1 MCGYDGHTFICDFE
15 DLATCGWKSSNAS
28 MYRWERRQRG
38 RSLPD
43 SGPSSDFTTGTSTG
57 WFVAV
62 TSVDSQTSSRALLES
77 PTMRQSAPTC
87 RILLRYFIWDAG
99 YKGLDDMVLWL
110 SVEEDGGLPAVAWRP
125 EGGSVRGW
133 REATVFLGRV
143 SGPFRLQ
150 LHSQRSQGLP
160 GDVAIDQLEF
170 LDCALPGEAGREG
183 MEAGRQSGASAGCE
197 VATLWLRARCM
208 ESLSRNSENE
218 RRHSCQ
224 AVRARVPH
232 GAFSAAV
239 PEKTCGEGSLKCG
252 RQGCVEARQICDGTD
267 DCGDGTDEAKCEQYW
282 ACDFEN
288 DLCGWDLRTISQLK
302 FQRSSQQNISV
313 SGNPIDGPG
322 RDHTAN
328 KASGHFLYLTKPS
341 NGELKNDWSSFQSP
355 VLEPTNS
362 THPCRMT
369 MYTHQFGPRS
379 GGLSV
384 LMVYAG
390 GMPAVWE
397 RGGELGD
404 LWVKA
409 EVEFV
414 VHSTFQILFV
424 GAIRDREFGGIAI
437 DDIVMSP
444 GCRKSNAFFTSVSA
458 ESSPSV
464 DFPNPPKH
472 PCTESSKLCDFQV
485 DCDSGEDEN
494 QCGDFSFQNGNK
506 GWTDSSLGTQ
516 GWALPSP
523 VAMSPFTEEYLYV
536 TEAPGQQLTE
546 ARTRSPLLGP
556 SGPACTLRFTYSLT
570 GSTPDIGEV
579 SVSLIDKVL
588 HTQSR
593 LWEFTEKTEGTPS
606 EWVKEVYIGARDHRF
621 QLEFGGFIRQLS
633 SDSKIRVKNVRYLG
647 CHPKYIPAIISGLSC
662 NFEDGLCGWYQDQ
675 VDNFD
680 WLYLLGMDHTIGTG
694 NCLTVDMWIHS
705 LRGLSGRLL
714 SLPQLPTAKEFCMS
728 FYYKL
733 YGPQTGALSVKVLH
747 SDGSESLLWTASGAH
762 SNNWH
767 RGLCSVPQQ
776 LISFQ
781 LIFEALRT
789 GFDGRVAIDDV
800 MILDHPCTAPDICS
814 FEGTHCGYTSSG
826 PARWVHQNS
835 AYGGVQPGPQF
846 DHTLE
851 TNKGYYMI
859 TDSGVHVLPSGHMT
873 SLTSSFRNAA
883 PFGECVQFWYHMR
896 GDSPGTLNVYMKPR
910 QGERVRVFSQSQRQ
924 GGAWRYG
931 YGTINS
937 TRDWQLEIEVEGA
950 GGEEAH
956 VAIDDIT
963 FTPHSCPR
971 QDAECNLEEDL
982 CSWFNTQNSSLDLLD
997 WQLSSA
1003 MGNSYIAPPF
1013 DHTLGTNKGH
1023 FLFLP
1028 SSLRNTSGQNAWLLS
1043 PPLPPTKG
1051 TCLRFWVY
1059 RPTSRKISS
1068 SQLIS
1073 FWTFP
1078 TPKQENSC
1086 LLLPK
1091 QLYSQRGVGLT
1102 DDAKLN
1108 VIKLSEGES
1117 TNLLSLGEVI
1127 GVWRRFDINITSQ
1140 NEYQVYVLLFCSL
1153 PHVCGHIGEDRNSCG
1168 MNSAIKKSYIVFE
1181 GIKGTD
1187 GVVALDDIKYTLGIN
1202 CVGQNM
1208 DSPEESKFSVSGTGE
1223 GPVDR
1228 RLESERGSMGVVG
1241 GRSEGSVDR
1250 RSELERRSV
1259 DVVGERSEG
1268 SKTGRMETG
1277 NKGSHHHPINMAGI
1291 AVSIVVLILLLVVLV
1306 GLLVWFLRRMG
1317 QPESTQPRAQE
1328 QPDGF
1333 SNVAYDTE

>member
-1 MCGYDGHTFICDFE
+1 
-15 DLATCGWKSSNAS
+15 
-28 MYRWERRQRG
+28 
-38 RSLPD
+38 
-43 SGPSSDFTTGTSTG
+43 
-57 WFVAV
+57 
-62 TSVDSQTSSRALLES
+62 
-77 PTMRQSAPTC
+77 
-87 RILLRYFIWDAG
+87 
-99 YKGLDDMVLWL
+99 
-110 SVEEDGGLPAVAWRP
+110 
-125 EGGSVRGW
+125 
-133 REATVFLGRV
+133 
-143 SGPFRLQ
+143 
-150 LHSQRSQGLP
+150 
-160 GDVAIDQLEF
+160 
-170 LDCALPGEAGREG
+170 
-183 MEAGRQSGASAGCE
+183 
-197 VATLWLRARCM
+197 
-208 ESLSRNSENE
+208 
-218 RRHSCQ
+218 
-224 AVRARVPH
+224 
-232 GAFSAAV
+232 
-239 PEKTCGEGSLKCG
+239 
-252 RQGCVEARQICDGTD
+252 
-267 DCGDGTDEAKCEQYW
+267 
-282 ACDFEN
+282 
-288 DLCGWDLRTISQLK
+288 ISQLK

-313 SGNPIDGPG
+313 SGNPMDGPG

-444 GCRKSNAFFTSVSA
+444 GCRKSN

-516 GWALPSP
+516 GWALYRQNDTSI
-523 VAMSPFTEEYLYV
+523 EEYLYV

-937 TRDWQLEIEVEGA
+937 TGDWQVLVIEVEGA

-1059 RPTSRKISS
+1059 RPTSH
-1068 SQLIS
+1068 
-1073 FWTFP
+1073 
-1078 TPKQENSC
+1078 
-1086 LLLPK
+1086 
-1091 QLYSQRGVGLT
+1091 
-1102 DDAKLN
+1102 DAKLN

-1140 NEYQVYVLLFCSL
+1140 NEYQ
-1153 PHVCGHIGEDRNSCG
+1153 
-1168 MNSAIKKSYIVFE
+1168 IVFE

-1208 DSPEESKFSVSGTGE
+1208 DSPEES
-1223 GPVDR
+1223 
-1228 RLESERGSMGVVG
+1228 
-1241 GRSEGSVDR
+1241 
-1250 RSELERRSV
+1250 
-1259 DVVGERSEG
+1259 
-1268 SKTGRMETG
+1268 
-1277 NKGSHHHPINMAGI
+1277 I

>member
-1 MCGYDGHTFICDFE
+1 MEGIGALPLLLLLSALHSVTGLESNNCESNPELQCNFICDCSNCTDEQMCGYDGHTFICDFE

-170 LDCALPGEAGREG
+170 LDCALP
-183 MEAGRQSGASAGCE
+183 
-197 VATLWLRARCM
+197 
-208 ESLSRNSENE
+208 
-218 RRHSCQ
+218 
-224 AVRARVPH
+224 
-232 GAFSAAV
+232 V
-239 PEKTCGEGSLKCG
+239 PENTCGEGSLKCG

-313 SGNPIDGPG
+313 SGNPMDGPG

-444 GCRKSNAFFTSVSA
+444 GCRKSN

-516 GWALPSP
+516 GWALYRQNDTSI
-523 VAMSPFTEEYLYV
+523 EYLYV

-937 TRDWQLEIEVEGA
+937 TGDWQLEIEVEGA

-1059 RPTSRKISS
+1059 RPTSH
-1068 SQLIS
+1068 
-1073 FWTFP
+1073 
-1078 TPKQENSC
+1078 
-1086 LLLPK
+1086 
-1091 QLYSQRGVGLT
+1091 
-1102 DDAKLN
+1102 DAKLN

-1140 NEYQVYVLLFCSL
+1140 NEYQ
-1153 PHVCGHIGEDRNSCG
+1153 
-1168 MNSAIKKSYIVFE
+1168 IVFE

-1208 DSPEESKFSVSGTGE
+1208 DSPEET
-1223 GPVDR
+1223 
-1228 RLESERGSMGVVG
+1228 
-1241 GRSEGSVDR
+1241 
-1250 RSELERRSV
+1250 
-1259 DVVGERSEG
+1259 
-1268 SKTGRMETG
+1268 
-1277 NKGSHHHPINMAGI
+1277 HHHPINMAGI